1 MTNTPPSATAAG
13 VVHAHARGR
22 WTGRTVEIEGW
33 VDPALPVSVTDEI
46 GRQVAAARAI
56 TAATLKLLP
65 ELRRCALGRVDSSVA

>member
-1 MTNTPPSATAAG
+1 VTTTPPSATAAG

-46 GRQVAAARAI
+46 GRHVAAALARELPAASSFTWISRA
-56 TAATLKLLP
+56 APA
-65 ELRRCALGRVDSSVA
+65 